1 MRQLDSIS
9 QLQNRLLKTNS
20 MMYASAGGG
29 GKVFAR
35 NDYFCDDVKGTKSA
49 FQPGYMTGMPK
60 KVNINPK
67 RSQ

>member
-9 QLQNRLLKTNS
+9 KLQNRLLKTNS

-29 GKVFAR
+29 GKVFAS
-35 NDYFCDDVKGTKSA
+35 NDYLCDGVKGTNSA
-49 FQPGYMTGMPK
+49 LQPGYMTGMPK
-60 KVNINPK
+60 KVTINPK